1 MPGRLK
7 VTRIGN
13 FPRQSDS
20 RCLLFV
26 VLDPSSIIR
35 TGLCQIEPL
44 TVHLLTTGRAAW
56 CRSAWCRLCFLSK
69 VVFIKLALDLPI
81 IYYSSELV
89 RYAELR

>member
-26 VLDPSSIIR
+26 VLDPSIIR

-44 TVHLLTTGRAAW
+44 TVHLLTTGRA
-56 CRSAWCRLCFLSK
+56 AWCRLCFLSK